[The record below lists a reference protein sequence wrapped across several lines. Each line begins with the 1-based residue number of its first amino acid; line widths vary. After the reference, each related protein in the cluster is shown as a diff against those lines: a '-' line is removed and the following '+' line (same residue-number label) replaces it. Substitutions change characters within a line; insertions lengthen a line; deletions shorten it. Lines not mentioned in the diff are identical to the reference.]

1 MAQDTQ
7 MVVTIHICHSPL
19 LTYLNE
25 LQIKIITPTMG
36 DSFSL
41 FFKQLVRLPNL
52 SAFICFTDKAPREE
66 GKYWRGNWNPS
77 SCHILPGLTQKGTNI
92 HTSTANAK
100 IYNDGCPY
108 TYLYVVEEKKKAM
121 KLLRLFENVTR
132 HKYVQDFV
140 LNI

>member
-41 FFKQLVRLPNL
+41 FFK
-52 SAFICFTDKAPREE
+52 
-66 GKYWRGNWNPS
+66 
-77 SCHILPGLTQKGTNI
+77 HIL
-92 HTSTANAK
+92 
-100 IYNDGCPY
+100 
-108 TYLYVVEEKKKAM
+108 YV
-121 KLLRLFENVTR
+121 L
-132 HKYVQDFV
+132 
-140 LNI
+140 